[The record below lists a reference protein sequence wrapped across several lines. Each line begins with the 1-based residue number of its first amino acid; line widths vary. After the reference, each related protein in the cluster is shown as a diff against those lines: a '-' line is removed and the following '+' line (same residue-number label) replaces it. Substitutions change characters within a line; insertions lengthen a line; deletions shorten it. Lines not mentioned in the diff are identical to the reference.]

1 MPAATPTDNK
11 KTQKSIKMKKNYRKP
26 LIEIVTL
33 DATSDILAGSA
44 AGQGSLDPSGEPL
57 DDDDVASKFDDWE
70 W

>member
-1 MPAATPTDNK
+1 
-11 KTQKSIKMKKNYRKP
+11 MKKNYRKP